1 MSKCHICSSTE
12 FHTELVDEVFQ
23 IKNKFYMVEQ
33 IPAQVCSR
41 CGEITFSR
49 ETTEKIRKMLQGESQ
64 PVKSIQVEVFA
75 YSN

>member
-1 MSKCHICSSTE
+1 MSKCHVCSSAE
-12 FHTELVDEVFQ
+12 FHTELVDEIFQ
-23 IKNKFYMVEQ
+23 IKNQFYMVEQ

-49 ETTEKIRKMLQGESQ
+49 ETTEKIRKMLQGDAQ